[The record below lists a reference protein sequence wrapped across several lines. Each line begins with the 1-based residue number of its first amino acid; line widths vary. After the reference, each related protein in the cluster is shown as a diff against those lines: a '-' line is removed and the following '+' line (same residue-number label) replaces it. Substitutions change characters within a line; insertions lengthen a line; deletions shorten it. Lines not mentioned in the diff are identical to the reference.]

1 MITKKTVDE
10 ENDKQSTDINKMM
23 YLQLKTNILFSVFNF
38 IINTCDGKSI
48 FWQVLY
54 CIFVF

>member
-23 YLQLKTNILFSVFNF
+23 YLQLKNKILFYVFNF

-48 FWQVLY
+48 FWQV
-54 CIFVF
+54 